1 MKKRSIRPKKANG
14 ISGLHSPHLNAL
26 EQKLTSKVPKAS
38 PQKPQQSETIVTI
51 TITPPKKDLA
61 RNSSLRS
68 VHGTLTFKLRD
79 GKELSNLIELAHALE
94 EMADE
99 TFFHHANI
107 ERNDF
112 SSWIKE
118 VFDLDGLAKEIK
130 EAWST
135 TGDWDCSLWV
145 DVDNPA
151 KVEKIVWGKIR
162 ANKWVDKTET
172 HWSKKWW

>member
-1 MKKRSIRPKKANG
+1 MGKKHAKKEKG
-14 ISGLHSPHLNAL
+14 EQGWGVWVWVKWKSG
-26 EQKLTSKVPKAS
+26 
-38 PQKPQQSETIVTI
+38 
-51 TITPPKKDLA
+51 TPSDAWKQW
-61 RNSSLRS
+61 S
-68 VHGTLTFKLRD
+68 HT
-79 GKELSNLIELAHALE
+79 
-94 EMADE
+94 
-99 TFFHHANI
+99 
-107 ERNDF
+107 
-112 SSWIKE
+112 
-118 VFDLDGLAKEIK
+118 KEIK